1 MLFSEMA
8 TDTLL
13 LITSGKLSLSVYACL
28 NKNTGAVAHSV
39 VIRVIP
45 MTASKTNL
53 VLFIIE
59 LYRQVLNKKANMR
72 LWLIDGRCI
81 VLKIQRLMKS
91 GSNKMQARI

>member
-13 LITSGKLSLSVYACL
+13 LITSGKLSLSVYACC

-45 MTASKTNL
+45 MTDSKTNL

-59 LYRQVLNKKANMR
+59 PYRRVLYKKANM
-72 LWLIDGRCI
+72 
-81 VLKIQRLMKS
+81 
-91 GSNKMQARI
+91 KMTLAN